1 MRKVLLVFA
10 LLAPSCAGAQQ
21 STVNI
26 PLTLADQA
34 TIIPLLCE
42 AALYGF
48 RMRFQDFCDLAK
60 VKLPEALKAERD
72 AAEKAKE
79 SAGEEKKP

>member
-1 MRKVLLVFA
+1 MRRVLVILV

-79 SAGEEKKP
+79 NAGEEKKP

>member
-1 MRKVLLVFA
+1 MRRVLVILA

-60 VKLPEALKAERD
+60 VKLPEALKAEHD
-72 AAEKAKE
+72 AAEKMKE
-79 SAGEEKKP
+79 NAGEEKKP

>member
-1 MRKVLLVFA
+1 MMRKIVIALLLV
-10 LLAPSCAGAQQ
+10 SSGAGAQQ

-60 VKLPEALKAERD
+60 TELPKALKAERD
-72 AAEKAKE
+72 AAEKTKE
-79 SAGEEKKP
+79 NAGEEKKP

>member
-1 MRKVLLVFA
+1 MRRILVILTLLT
-10 LLAPSCAGAQQ
+10 PSCAGAQQ

-60 VKLPEALKAERD
+60 TELPKALKAERD

-79 SAGEEKKP
+79 NAGEEKKP

>member
-1 MRKVLLVFA
+1 MRRVLIILA
-10 LLAPSCAGAQQ
+10 LLTPSCAGAQQ

-60 VKLPEALKAERD
+60 VKLPEALKAEHD